1 MADFRQLH
9 TRTWADTWFC
19 NLKPEYKLFFIYL
32 FSNERASAVGLYEL
46 PIRNMSFETGLDR
59 DVIQK
64 GLEVF
69 IKADKVLYDFE
80 TSLVWVKNMHKYQ
93 TNSSSK
99 LMARI
104 AADIKAA
111 PNCRLKEDAIAW
123 FRENTNLIHQR
134 YGIDRV
140 SIPNPQNADET
151 ETETETETERDT
163 DTETEDE
170 QKPAAAASSENP
182 FTIYENNIG
191 PMTPIIAEKIKL
203 AEKDYPAA
211 WILEAIKIAVERNKR
226 NWRYIEGILNSW
238 QTEGKD
244 NGKSRTEKKQEA
256 IIPRETE
263 LMRRQRL
270 GLVGV
275 GNGAKNL

>member
-59 DVIQK
+59 EVIQK

-69 IKADKVLYDFE
+69 IKADKVLYDFD

-111 PNCRLKEDAIAW
+111 PSCSLKENAIAW
-123 FRENTNLIHQR
+123 FRENTNLLHPR

-140 SIPNPQNADET
+140 SIPNPQRDD
-151 ETETETETERDT
+151 ETETETERDT
-163 DTETEDE
+163 ETETETE
-170 QKPAAAASSENP
+170 QKTDAASSFENP
-182 FTIYENNIG
+182 FTVYENNIG
-191 PMTPIIAEKIKL
+191 AMTEIIAEKIKL
-203 AEKDYPAA
+203 AEKDYPPA
-211 WILEAIKIAVERNKR
+211 WIPEAIKLAVVRNKR
-226 NWRYIEGILNSW
+226 NWGYVEGILSRW
-238 QTEGKD
+238 KTEGKD
-244 NGKSRTEKKQEA
+244 NGKPKTGKKQEEL
-256 IIPRETE
+256 IPVETE

-275 GNGAKNL
+275 GNGAKKT